1 MIKLYD
7 PDINNSDIKSVI
19 KALNNKELSGNTDS
33 VKNFEKEISKFLG
46 VKYVSSCSSG
56 TAALH
61 LALLSLD
68 IGVGDEVIMPSLS
81 YIATANSVSYVGA
94 KPVFVDVDSK
104 TWQIDTNKIE
114 EKITKKTKAL
124 MPVHLYGV
132 VPDLEKINYLA
143 SKYNLKIIHDSAEA
157 MGSRYKNKF
166 STNYKDVSILSFF
179 PNKIMTTGE
188 GGALCTNNK
197 EIYLRAQKLKGQGLQ
212 GKKEYVH
219 SVIGYNY
226 RLNSMSAALGIPQI
240 KRIKSNISK
249 KKDLFNKYKKYL
261 EPINFEFQELTKN
274 SDSSYWLIALQ
285 VPNKI
290 SRNDFKQY
298 LYENKIETR
307 NVFVPLHHQAP
318 YRNLHIGENFN
329 NSNNIS
335 KKGICLPSSPN
346 LTDDEFSYIVNTINK
361 FIKINS

>member
-1 MIKLYD
+1 MINLYD
-7 PDINNSDIKSVI
+7 PDINNTDINSVV
-19 KALNNKELSGNTDS
+19 KALNNKDLSGNTDS
-33 VKNFEKEISKFLG
+33 VRNFENAISKFLG

-104 TWQIDTNKIE
+104 TWQIHSNKIE

-132 VPDLEKINYLA
+132 VPDLEKINHLA

-157 MGSRYKNKF
+157 MGSKYKNKF
-166 STNYKDVSILSFF
+166 STNYKDISILSFF
-179 PNKIMTTGE
+179 PNKIITTGE

-197 EIYLRAQKLKGQGLQ
+197 EIYTQAQKLKGQGLQ

-226 RLNSMSAALGIPQI
+226 RLNSMSAALGVPQI
-240 KRIKSNISK
+240 KRIKNNIAK
-249 KKDLFNKYKKYL
+249 KRDLYKKYKQHL
-261 EPINFEFQELTKN
+261 EPLNFEFQGLTEN
-274 SDSSYWLIALQ
+274 SDSSYWLIALK

-290 SRNDFKQY
+290 SRNKFKRY
-298 LYENKIETR
+298 LFENKIETR

-318 YRNLHIGENFN
+318 YRNLHDGENFK

-335 KKGICLPSSPN
+335 KKVFVYHHLQI
-346 LTDDEFSYIVNTINK
+346 
-361 FIKINS
+361 